1 MESGVCRVSLVETL
15 DFPNPSNMS
24 PYLERSFS
32 VDSVGIV
39 LRQNVRFGGLACI
52 LKMPRRSAV
61 WHHRMFSAFPSNAS
75 LSRMIQTTCTVVD
88 PQLVLDVNSPIG
100 LIGGI
105 RTSVL
110 VIPIGSWKKWLD
122 NRSRALSY
130 PTPAWVSE
138 DHWSQAT
145 WGLVAL
151 QTQTIYEARK
161 NPITPPAH

>member
-61 WHHRMFSAFPSNAS
+61 
-75 LSRMIQTTCTVVD
+75 
-88 PQLVLDVNSPIG
+88 
-100 LIGGI
+100 
-105 RTSVL
+105 
-110 VIPIGSWKKWLD
+110 
-122 NRSRALSY
+122 
-130 PTPAWVSE
+130 
-138 DHWSQAT
+138 
-145 WGLVAL
+145 
-151 QTQTIYEARK
+151 
-161 NPITPPAH
+161 